1 MDSNIFKSIGLGDMD
16 PAIIFFILLFLIII
30 LFVLLIIQI
39 VKSSN
44 LKKTYD
50 KFLQGKDGKSL
61 EKQFVSVFSDIDYL
75 KSSNKKNDDNIKV
88 IKKNLLKTYQ
98 KMGLVRYD
106 AFRET
111 GGQLSFSLALLDDKD
126 NGFLIN
132 SVHSSEG
139 CYTYAKEIIDGESYI
154 DLGEEEQEAL
164 NKAMKR

>member
-1 MDSNIFKSIGLGDMD
+1 MNSSIFKSIGLGSVD
-16 PAIIFFILLFLIII
+16 PAIIFFILLLLLMVIIVFL
-30 LFVLLIIQI
+30 VIQSI
-39 VKSSN
+39 KLSN

-75 KSSNKKNDDNIKV
+75 KTSNKKNDDNIKF

-111 GGQLSFSLALLDDKD
+111 GGQLSFSLAILDDKY
-126 NGFLIN
+126 NGILIN

-164 NKAMKR
+164 DKAMKM